1 MREITVVILL
11 CVLLIFLV
19 YNVGLEVGA
28 ARKLQAHPGYET
40 AAAQKQRL
48 YASR

>member
-1 MREITVVILL
+1 MREITVVILI
-11 CVLLIFLV
+11 CILII

-28 ARKLQAHPGYET
+28 ARKLQARPGYET
-40 AAAQKQRL
+40 AMAQKQRL